1 MRSGSLI
8 VAVTSLLAPLAGYA
22 TASAQVRSSVRVY
35 EAELTIPTYEVGAPD
50 PNPRFYTGRAYQGAQ
65 GRVYPYPM
73 LDQLTDVRRDKTY
86 RALYLENEYIRI
98 CVLPEIGGRV
108 FEAVDKTNGYD
119 FLYRQHVVKPALIG
133 MLGVWISGGI
143 EWNFPHHHRSRA
155 FMPMDYT
162 LAENPDGSKTIWLS
176 EIELRHRM
184 RFTIGLTVYPG
195 RSYLEAAIKPYNR
208 TPYLQSFLY
217 WANVSVHAGPDYQ
230 VIFPPGTRYATYHG
244 KNAFANWPVAREFY
258 RGIDY
263 RGVDISWW
271 ANHPSPISFFAWNCE
286 DDFLAGYDHG
296 QDAGVAYVANH
307 HVAPGKKLWEWG
319 PGPQG
324 RLWDKILT
332 DEDGPYIELMAGAYS
347 DNQPDY
353 SWLQPYEAKRV
364 EQYWYPIREIG
375 GVKAA
380 TLDAAVNLEIAADNS
395 ATIGFNAT
403 ARQESARAILRIGK
417 AIFFEEEIDIDPT
430 SPFVKEIALPTGTRG
445 SDLQITLIS
454 SAGEELVSY
463 RPLDRPETPMPD
475 AVTAPPAPEQLES
488 VEELYLTG
496 LRLEQ
501 FHNPALSPIP
511 YYEEALKR
519 DPGDSRAN
527 LALGI
532 QHLRRGSPKK
542 AADHFR
548 TAIARTTKNYTSP
561 RDGEAHYY
569 LGLALRQQGLH
580 EAAYDTFYKATW
592 SHATQAAA
600 YYQLAQLDCRRGDFT
615 TALDHLDRSLATNAW
630 STSAWV
636 LKAAVLRHLG
646 RFVEAEELAAAVLAE
661 EPLDLWAQN
670 ELHLARAGRE
680 ARRGAL
686 DAWDA
691 LLARRLQ
698 RFGLQA
704 DAKPWHQALPWLE
717 AQPFLEVATDY
728 GGAGLWQEAADV
740 LSILT
745 DPEQERDTYPLL
757 HYYLG
762 YSLEKLGDAE
772 GAALHYR
779 RGSEMPQEYG
789 FPFRLESIEVLRSAL
804 EMNPQDASAH
814 YYLGNL
820 LFDLQPQQA
829 IEGWERARALDDRH
843 PTLHRNLA
851 LAYVQV
857 ENDLPRAIASME
869 EAVARDPRDA
879 RLFYELDLLYEA
891 GGVAAEQRL
900 ALLQENHETIV
911 SHNDAFS
918 REILLLTQLGRYDEA
933 IEFMKTHHFRRWEG
947 LGNIHTT
954 YVDAHLLRAREH
966 LEAGRYSD
974 AIQDYQA
981 ALEYPENLEVAK
993 PYGGGRECQVYYLLG
1008 EAYKA
1013 AGDAELAGELYERA
1027 ATARRSPGH
1036 SALDYYQGSAYQKL
1050 GQNAL
1055 AQELFAGLIS
1065 YAAER
1070 VRSAGT
1076 GPSLEFFAKF
1086 GSRRSSSEQMA
1097 DAYYLQG
1104 MGYLGQAERAQARQI
1119 FAEALSLNPNHLWA
1133 RAELDELRQAGAP

>member
-8 VAVTSLLAPLAGYA
+8 IAATSLLASLAGHA
-22 TASAQVRSSVRVY
+22 TASAQERSSVRVY

-50 PNPRFYTGRAYQGAQ
+50 ANPRFYAGRAYQGAQ

-73 LDQLTDVRRDKTY
+73 LDQLTDARREKTY

-119 FLYRQHVVKPALIG
+119 FLYRQHVIKPALIG
-133 MLGVWISGGI
+133 MLGAWISGGI

-155 FMPMDYT
+155 FMPMDYR
-162 LAENPDGSKTIWLS
+162 LEENPDGSKTVWLS
-176 EIELRHRM
+176 EIEFRHRM

-195 RSYLEAAIKPYNR
+195 RSYFEATIKPYNR
-208 TPYLQSFLY
+208 TPYAHSFLY

-230 VIFPPGTRYATYHG
+230 VFFPPGTRYATYHG
-244 KNAFANWPVAREFY
+244 KNAFAHWPIAQESY

-263 RGVDISWW
+263 RGVDLSWW
-271 ANHPSPISFFAWNCE
+271 RNHPSPNSFFAWNYE

-296 QDAGVAYVANH
+296 QNAGVAYVANH

-324 RLWDKILT
+324 QMWDKILT
-332 DEDGPYIELMAGAYS
+332 DEDGPYIELMVGAYS

-364 EQYWYPIREIG
+364 KQYWYPIREIG

-380 TLDAAVNLEIAADNS
+380 TREAAVNLEISPDNC
-395 ATIGFNAT
+395 ATIGFNST
-403 ARQESARAILRIGK
+403 ARQQSARAILSVGNE
-417 AIFFEEEIDIDPT
+417 IFFEQEIDIDPT
-430 SPFVKEIALPTGTRG
+430 SPFLREIALPTRTRG
-445 SDLQITLIS
+445 SDLRITLV
-454 SAGEELVSY
+454 SAAGDELVSY
-463 RPLDRPETPMPD
+463 QPLERPKTPMPD
-475 AVTAPPAPEQLES
+475 VVTPPPAPEQVES
-488 VEELYLTG
+488 VEQLYLSG

-511 YYEEALKR
+511 YYEEALRR
-519 DPGDSRAN
+519 DPGDSRTN

-532 QHLRRGSPKK
+532 HYLRRGSPKR

-561 RDGEAHYY
+561 QDGEPHYY

-580 EAAYDTFYKATW
+580 DAAHEAFYKATW
-592 SHATQAAA
+592 SHATHAAA
-600 YYQLAQLDCRRGDFT
+600 YYQLAQLDCLRGDLT

-630 STSAWV
+630 STNAS
-636 LKAAVLRHLG
+636 VLRAAILRQLG
-646 RFVEAEELAAAVLAE
+646 RFAEAEQLAAAVLAE
-661 EPLDLWAQN
+661 EPLDLWAQH
-670 ELHLARAGRE
+670 ELYLARAGRG
-680 ARRGAL
+680 ARRAAEV
-686 DAWDA
+686 AWDA
-691 LLARRLQ
+691 LLARRLDH
-698 RFGLQA
+698 FGLQA
-704 DAKPWHQALPWLE
+704 DAKPWEQALPWLE
-717 AQPFLEVATDY
+717 AQPFLEAATDY
-728 GGAGLWQEAADV
+728 GGAGLWQEAVDM
-740 LSILT
+740 LSIQT
-745 DPEQERDTYPLL
+745 KGEPGGNSYPLL
-757 HYYLG
+757 YYYLG
-762 YSLEKLGDAE
+762 YFLDQLGDTE
-772 GAALHYR
+772 GAALNYR
-779 RGSEMPQEYG
+779 RGSEMPRAYG
-789 FPFRLESIEVLRSAL
+789 FPFRLEATDVLRSAL
-804 EMNPQDASAH
+804 EVNPQDASAH

-820 LFDLQPQQA
+820 LFDLQPEQA
-829 IEGWERARALDDRH
+829 IDAWQRARALGDRH

-869 EAVARDPRDA
+869 QAVAADATDP

-900 ALLQENHETIV
+900 ALLQENHETVV

-993 PYGGGRECQVYYLLG
+993 PYGGGRECQAYYLLG
-1008 EAYKA
+1008 TAYEA
-1013 AGDAELAGELYERA
+1013 AGDAETARELYQRA
-1027 ATARRSPGH
+1027 TTATRSPGH

-1050 GQNAL
+1050 GQDAV
-1055 AQELFAGLIS
+1055 AQDLFAGLIS

-1070 VRSAGT
+1070 LRSAQAGS
-1076 GPSLEFFAKF
+1076 SLEFFAKF
-1086 GSRRSSSEQMA
+1086 GTRRSPSEQMA

-1104 MGYLGQAERAQARQI
+1104 LGYLGQARRAQAREM
-1119 FAEALSLNPNHLWA
+1119 FSEALSSNPNHLWA
-1133 RAELDELRQAGAP
+1133 RTELDELR